1 MQEFH
6 ENWYSDFQLNELSK
20 LVSEVR
26 DLPGVFVEIGCWEGR
41 STVQI
46 AATCAP
52 QPLHAID
59 HWLGNVDEGADH
71 PSVVAVANRD
81 VYSTFLRNIEA
92 FPNVV
97 VHRASGE
104 EAFSAWDLPVKFAHV
119 DVGHTYEATRQVI
132 DVLLP
137 HMVTNGIVCGDDY
150 LESHVGRTDL
160 HGGVQRAVG
169 ERLPYHSVVGN
180 LWFWRTLERRFSIG
194 MAF

>member
-6 ENWYSDFQLNELSK
+6 ENWYSDFQLNELTK
-20 LVSEVR
+20 LVSEVI
-26 DLPGVFVEIGCWEGR
+26 DLPGVFVEVGCWEGR

-46 AATCAP
+46 AAACAP

-71 PSVVAVANRD
+71 PSVLAVADRD
-81 VYSTFLRNIEA
+81 VYSTFLRNIA
-92 FPNVV
+92 PFPHVV
-97 VHRASGE
+97 VHRSSGE
-104 EAFSAWDLPVKFAHV
+104 EAFSNWDLPVKFAHV
-119 DVGHTYEATRQVI
+119 DVGHTYEATSQVI

-137 HMVTNGIVCGDDY
+137 HMVPNGIVCGDDY
-150 LESHVGRTDL
+150 LESHVGRRDL

-180 LWFWRTLERRFSIG
+180 LWFWRTVERRFSIG